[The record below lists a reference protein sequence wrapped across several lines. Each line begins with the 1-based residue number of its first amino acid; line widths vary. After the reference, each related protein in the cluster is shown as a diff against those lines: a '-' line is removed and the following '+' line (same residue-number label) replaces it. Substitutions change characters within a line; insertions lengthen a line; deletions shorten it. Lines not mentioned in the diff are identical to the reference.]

1 MTKKARSLNLL
12 VTNKYV
18 ECMDSK
24 TPKSIKPVARSTQAE
39 RTALAERKMV
49 EATIELLN
57 TVGLAGTTLIAIGE
71 SAGYSRGLASHH
83 FGSKSGLFR
92 KVLKHITSVWT
103 NALENYL
110 EGKTG
115 LQAILAALDA
125 HREHLRSY
133 PEHARAMFILWSGS
147 FDPASEFKPNVIE
160 FHKIQRETAAQWVI
174 AGKSSGEIRADI
186 DPASF
191 GEQFY
196 ASLLGLN
203 YQWLVNPEIDLNT
216 SFEVLKQNIVALTGA
231 ASVKKEGK

>member
-1 MTKKARSLNLL
+1 
-12 VTNKYV
+12 
-18 ECMDSK
+18 MDSK
-24 TPKSIKPVARSTQAE
+24 TRKINKAAIRPTQAE
-39 RTALAERKMV
+39 RTALAEQKMV
-49 EATIELLN
+49 DATIELLN

-103 NALENYL
+103 KELENHL
-110 EGKTG
+110 EGKAG

-125 HREHLRSY
+125 HRAHLRGY

-160 FHKIQRETAAQWVI
+160 FHKIQREAAAQWII
-174 AGKSSGEIRADI
+174 AGKSSGEIRTDL
-186 DPASF
+186 DPLCF

-203 YQWLVNPEIDLNT
+203 YQWLVNPEINLNT

-231 ASVKKEGK
+231 APEKKERK